1 MFAKDRNNEE
11 KRYWYCSIDGE
22 YMRKMIRSFLVLGG
36 VVLAAAMVY
45 MLVTPVTPSELIYF
59 FIGFGAVMLIILA
72 VCGLVWLTRNRFP
85 VPYTMTED
93 YICYGSGKSERHVYF
108 KDVFSAEEES
118 GKIRLRTRFTRHL
131 IYIPDAGYN
140 EIRDF
145 ILARVEENGKFR

>member
-72 VCGLVWLTRNRFP
+72 VCGLVWLTRNCFP
-85 VPYTMTED
+85 IPYSMTEE
-93 YICYGSGKSERHVYF
+93 YICYGTGRSKRYVYF
-108 KDVFSAEEES
+108 KDVFSAEEEP
-118 GKIRLRTRFTRHL
+118 GKIRLRTGFTRHL
-131 IYIPDAGYN
+131 IYIPKVKYDDV
-140 EIRDF
+140 RDF
-145 ILARVEENGKFR
+145 ILARIEEKGKFR

>member
-1 MFAKDRNNEE
+1 MFAKGRDNEE
-11 KRYWYCSIDGE
+11 KRSWYCSIDGE
-22 YMRKMIRSFLVLGG
+22 YMRHMIRTFLILGG
-36 VVLAAAMVY
+36 VVLVAAMVY
-45 MLVTPVTPSELIYF
+45 MLADSVTSSEMIYF
-59 FIGFGAVMLIILA
+59 FIGFGAVMLIILV
-72 VCGLVWLTRNRFP
+72 VCGLVWLTRNSFP

-118 GKIRLRTRFTRHL
+118 GKIRLHTRFTRHL

-145 ILARVEENGKFR
+145 ILAQVEENGKFR

>member
-72 VCGLVWLTRNRFP
+72 VCGLADQEQIPGSLFHDGRLYLLRKRQIRKTRLLQGCILRRGGIRQNKASHKIHQAP
-85 VPYTMTED
+85 DLY
-93 YICYGSGKSERHVYF
+93 SGC
-108 KDVFSAEEES
+108 
-118 GKIRLRTRFTRHL
+118 GI
-131 IYIPDAGYN
+131 
-140 EIRDF
+140 
-145 ILARVEENGKFR
+145 